1 MNKNFLS
8 VANLN
13 NVLQPIGVLG
23 VIASLIFVGL
33 ELQQTQKIALAQ
45 TQQERNNSAYEVFN
59 SLTIAGVDWQSVVL
73 DNDLNTRYSKQTI
86 ARRNTYHL
94 SWFMFEN
101 DFFQYTQG
109 LVDESVWNAKLRAF
123 ESWYNICDLRPLY
136 VSRARFMPAE
146 FTALIQSFPDK
157 CVEQ

>member
-8 VANLN
+8 VTNLN

-73 DNDLNTRYSKQTI
+73 DNDLNTR
-86 ARRNTYHL
+86 
-94 SWFMFEN
+94 
-101 DFFQYTQG
+101 
-109 LVDESVWNAKLRAF
+109 
-123 ESWYNICDLRPLY
+123 
-136 VSRARFMPAE
+136 
-146 FTALIQSFPDK
+146 
-157 CVEQ
+157 